1 MKRILNCRASDFKQ
15 QPDAAE
21 LVAAIKASEG
31 RVLMAEVAAE
41 TLSLYPDVTNAEL
54 VAAFGADMILLK
66 GYNTATHAVSGPPGE
81 GGFQGIKALTGRLV
95 GVSLEITPEPDSD
108 NPRYLSR
115 HSLECIRTA
124 DFLCLT
130 GYDKPELN
138 KHVMLEAIKL
148 AKAHFAGLII
158 VAKFY
163 ASGLA
168 TAAEYASYVEAG
180 AHAVVIPAPG
190 TCQGSRETA
199 IGDIIDAVHLAG
211 GLAITTISTSQE
223 GADPHTVNLIGLASK
238 RCGSDI
244 HNFGDAGCAGI
255 ADPEAI
261 RSLSITV
268 RGKRH
273 TYVRM
278 ASSIIR

>member
-1 MKRILNCRASDFKQ
+1 MKRILNCRASDFQQ
-15 QPDAAE
+15 QPGAAE

-31 RVLMAEVAAE
+31 CVLMAEVAAE
-41 TLSLYPDVTNAEL
+41 TLPLYPDVTNAEL

-66 GYNTATHAVSGPPGE
+66 GYNTSTQAVSGLPGE
-81 GGFQGIKALTGRLV
+81 GGFHGIKALTGRLV
-95 GVSLEITPEPDSD
+95 GVSLEITHEPDSD
-108 NPRYLSR
+108 NPRHLSR
-115 HSLECIRTA
+115 HSLERVRTA

-138 KHVMLEAIKL
+138 KHVMLEAIQL
-148 AKAHFAGLII
+148 AKMYFSGLII
-158 VAKFY
+158 AAKFY

-168 TAAEYASYVEAG
+168 TAGEYTEFVGAG

-190 TCQGSRETA
+190 TSQGSRETA

-223 GADPHTVNLIGLASK
+223 GADPNTVSLIGLASK

-261 RSLSITV
+261 RSLSIAV

-278 ASSIIR
+278 ASSVIR

>member
-1 MKRILNCRASDFKQ
+1 MKRILNCRASDFQQ
-15 QPDAAE
+15 QPDATE

-31 RVLMAEVAAE
+31 RVLLAEVAAE
-41 TLSLYPDVTNAEL
+41 TLPLYPDVTNAEL

-66 GYNTATHAVSGPPGE
+66 GYNTATPEE
-81 GGFQGIKALTGRLV
+81 GGFRQIKALTGRLV
-95 GVSLEITPEPDSD
+95 GVSLEVTPEPESD
-108 NPRYLSR
+108 NSRHLSR
-115 HSLECIRTA
+115 HSLERIRTA

-138 KHVMLEAIKL
+138 KRTMLDAIHL
-148 AKAHFAGLII
+148 AKAHFPGFII
-158 VAKFY
+158 AAKFY
-163 ASGLA
+163 TAGLA
-168 TAAEYASYVEAG
+168 TAAEYTEYVEAG

-190 TCQGSRETA
+190 TCQGSRESA
-199 IGDIIDAVHLAG
+199 IGEIIDAVHLAG

-223 GADPHTVNLIGLASK
+223 GADPNTVSMIGLASK